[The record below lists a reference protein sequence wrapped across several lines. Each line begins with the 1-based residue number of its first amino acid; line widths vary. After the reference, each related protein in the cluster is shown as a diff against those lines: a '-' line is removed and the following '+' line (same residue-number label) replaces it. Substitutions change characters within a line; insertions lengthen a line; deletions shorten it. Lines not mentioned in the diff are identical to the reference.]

1 MSSEMNKSGQKIH
14 TKHLG
19 RELAMQ
25 YLYSCEMN
33 NAEVQINRFEEICEN
48 VHEEM
53 QLDMECGDSKRAR
66 EYAKSIFE
74 AYVANAEQINKI
86 LSERSKNWTWDRIVA
101 VNRNIMRVAV
111 TEMLFFKEV
120 PFLVSIDEAVVI
132 AREYGEPQD
141 GNFINGVLNAV
152 KDILIKEV
160 VKNDKKS
167 NSSITEG

>member
-1 MSSEMNKSGQKIH
+1 MSSEMNKAGQKIH

-25 YLYSCEMN
+25 YLYACELSQS
-33 NAEVQINRFEEICEN
+33 EIQVSKFEEICAN

-53 QLDMECGDSKRAR
+53 QLDMECRDSKKAR
-66 EYAKSIFE
+66 EYAKSIFN
-74 AYVANAEQINKI
+74 AYVANAEQINQI
-86 LSERSKNWTWDRIVA
+86 LAERSKNWTWDRIVA

-111 TEMLFFKEV
+111 TEMLFFQDV

-152 KDILIKEV
+152 KDILIKTIT
-160 VKNDKKS
+160 KNEK
-167 NSSITEG
+167 NTNTSIEG

>member
-25 YLYSCEMN
+25 YLYSCEMSQTD
-33 NAEVQINRFEEICEN
+33 VQNSKFEEICAN

-53 QLDMECGDSKRAR
+53 QLDMECRDSKRAR
-66 EYAKSIFE
+66 EYAKSIFN
-74 AYVANAEQINKI
+74 AYSENAEQVNKI
-86 LSERSKNWTWDRIVA
+86 LSERSKNWSWDRIVA

-111 TEMLFFKEV
+111 TEMLFFPEV

-132 AREYGEPQD
+132 SREYGEAQD
-141 GNFINGVLNAV
+141 GNFVNGVLNAV
-152 KDILIKEV
+152 KDILIKKV
-160 VKNDKKS
+160 TKIDVKSCNTS
-167 NSSITEG
+167 TEG